1 MNEEDLK
8 VLKALR
14 KLLRMFERVYAWQVA
29 IEIEK
34 SERTARYRLSSLEEA
49 GLVDRPNGKQSG
61 WILVSGRAG
70 HVLKLDPQW

>member
-1 MNEEDLK
+1 MGELDRK
-8 VLKALR
+8 VLEALR
-14 KLLRMFERVYAWQVA
+14 TLRRTYKRVYAWQIA

-34 SERTARYRLSSLEEA
+34 SERTARYRLCNLEQA